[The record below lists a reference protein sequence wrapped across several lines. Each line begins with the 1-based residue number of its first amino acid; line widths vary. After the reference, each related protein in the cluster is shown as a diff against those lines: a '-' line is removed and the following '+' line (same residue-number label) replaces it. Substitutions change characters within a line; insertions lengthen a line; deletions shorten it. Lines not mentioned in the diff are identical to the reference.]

1 MNLGQNA
8 AAASPAELLELLRDG
23 QARTRGELAT
33 ETGLARSTVRQRLD
47 ALMDA
52 GLVTG
57 GGNDAATGGR
67 PASRF
72 VFNARARVVL
82 AADVGATHATVA
94 IADLTGEPLTVERL
108 ALDIADGPDPV
119 LGLLVEAWRRMR
131 ASHAPTAPIAGVG
144 IGLPG
149 PVEHSTGK
157 PTHPPIMPGWNGYDV
172 PARIAAD
179 FAVPVLVDNE
189 VNLMALG
196 EHVRCFADEAH
207 MIFVKVAT
215 GIGSGLISNGQ
226 LHRGDVGA
234 AGDLGHILAPHG
246 GDVRCRCGN
255 SGCLEAVA
263 SGPAIAAKLHD
274 AGLDATN
281 NADVVAL
288 VQAGSLIA
296 GQAVRQAGR
305 DIGEVLATCV
315 SLFNPSLIVV
325 GGALAQAGEMLLAGV
340 RESIYRRSLPLA
352 TERLRIVT
360 SQAGANAGVVGAA
373 SMVVRHVL
381 SPAVLDRQ
389 LAQPSGGQGAG
400 RAEDTD
406 GSRRSNPTNEATVFV
421 GGGG

>member
-1 MNLGQNA
+1 MNHGQSA
-8 AAASPAELLELLRDG
+8 TPTSPGELLRLLRDG
-23 QARTRGELAT
+23 KARTRTELAI
-33 ETGLARSTVRQRLD
+33 ETGLARSTIRLRLD
-47 ALMDA
+47 ALMNA
-52 GLVTG
+52 GLVISG
-57 GGNDAATGGR
+57 GDNAVTGGR
-67 PASRF
+67 PASKF

-94 IADLTGEPLTVERL
+94 IADLTSEPLAIKRL
-108 ALDIADGPDPV
+108 ALDIADGPDAV
-119 LGLLVEAWRRMR
+119 LGLLIDAWRRMR
-131 ASHAPTAPIAGVG
+131 ADPGLTAPVAGVG
-144 IGLPG
+144 VGLPG

-157 PTHPPIMPGWNGYDV
+157 PAHPPIMPGWNGYDV

-196 EHVRCFADEAH
+196 EHVRCFPNEENL
-207 MIFVKVAT
+207 IFVKVAT
-215 GIGSGLISNGQ
+215 GIGSGLISNSR

-234 AGDLGHILAPHG
+234 AGDLGHILAPHACN
-246 GDVRCRCGN
+246 VRCRCGN

-263 SGPAIAAKLHD
+263 SGPAIAAKLRA
-274 AGLDATN
+274 AGLDATT

-288 VQAGSLIA
+288 LQAGNPIA

-305 DIGEVLATCV
+305 DIGEVLAAGV

-360 SQAGANAGVVGAA
+360 SQAGENAGVVGAA
-373 SMVVRHVL
+373 AMVVQHAL
-381 SPAVLDRQ
+381 SPTVLDRE
-389 LAQPSGGQGAG
+389 LA
-400 RAEDTD
+400 
-406 GSRRSNPTNEATVFV
+406 
-421 GGGG
+421 